1 LYLYNLLLKASL
13 IAGLQLRFMLM
24 GEAPMTAYRPV
35 AVATGDN
42 AGVDFERAFDQARTP
57 LAVVRIAGREITL
70 AAASAAFRDELGLA
84 AQNVE
89 GRRIECLFPA
99 DASLVLAG
107 AIRHAAELGQPSH
120 AMLESFGAT
129 TGARHE
135 VVASALDDRTPARQV
150 LLSVTTRNE
159 RAPRASS
166 LSLDQLEALG
176 EGQIFVFDI
185 RRERARYISA
195 ELAHMVGHSMEDPLD
210 MDAVRA
216 LVHPDDLEAVVTY
229 FTNLG
234 PIGGATVSHVTLRVA
249 RPEGGWRW
257 FEVRGRALTLDSEG
271 SPRSVLG
278 VAVDVTERR
287 AMSRAL
293 DRAAR
298 AVLRASDQE
307 RRRVARN
314 LHDSTA
320 QHLVAIDLGLSQLE
334 RRGPAGGPAAAVLRD
349 MRTALAAA
357 HREIRTYTYLLHPPH
372 LQRLGLEETLR
383 IFVEGF
389 GRRSGLA
396 IRVDIEGEAP
406 ANAETELAIF
416 RVAQESLMNVHRH
429 AGAHNAAVR
438 LLRSPA
444 AIVLE
449 VEDDGVG
456 LPDEAELAR
465 NRSDGV
471 GIPGM
476 QARMAQLGGSL
487 DLIPLAPGLR
497 VRAEAPL

>member
-1 LYLYNLLLKASL
+1 
-13 IAGLQLRFMLM
+13 
-24 GEAPMTAYRPV
+24 MTAYRAISV
-35 AVATGDN
+35 AIGDS
-42 AGVDFERAFDQARTP
+42 AKVDFERAFEQAPTP

-84 AQNVE
+84 ALNVE
-89 GRRIECLFPA
+89 GRRIECVFPA
-99 DASLVLAG
+99 AASRVLIDAV
-107 AIRHAAELGQPSH
+107 RHAAELGHPAH
-120 AMLESFGAT
+120 AMLESFGAA
-129 TGARHE
+129 TGVRHE
-135 VVASALDDRTPARQV
+135 VVASVLDDRTPARQV
-150 LLSVTTRNE
+150 LLAITTRAE

-195 ELAHMVGHSMEDPLD
+195 ELAHMLGHSMQHPFD
-210 MDAVRA
+210 MAAVRT
-216 LVHPDDLEAVVTY
+216 LVHPDDLEAAISY

-234 PIGGATVSHVTLRVA
+234 PIGAAAASHVTLRVA

-257 FEVRGRALTLDSEG
+257 FEVRGRALRLDPEG
-271 SPRSVLG
+271 KPRSVLG

-298 AVLRASDQE
+298 AVLRASEQE

-334 RRGPAGGPAAAVLRD
+334 RRSFAPNPPTAVLRD
-349 MRTALAAA
+349 MREALAAA

-389 GRRSGLA
+389 GRRSGLP
-396 IRVDIEGEAP
+396 IQVDIDGETP

-416 RVAQESLMNVHRH
+416 RVAQESVMNVHRH
-429 AGAHNAAVR
+429 SGARQATVR
-438 LLRSPA
+438 LFRSPE

-465 NRSDGV
+465 NKSDGV

-476 QARMAQLGGSL
+476 HARMAQLGGSL
-487 DLIPLAPGLR
+487 DLIPLRPGLC
-497 VRAEAPL
+497 VRAEVPL

>member
-1 LYLYNLLLKASL
+1 
-13 IAGLQLRFMLM
+13 M
-24 GEAPMTAYRPV
+24 GDAFMTAYRPV
-35 AVATGDN
+35 SSVVADR
-42 AGVDFERAFDQARTP
+42 ADVDFERAFDLAPTP
-57 LAVVRIAGREITL
+57 LAVARIAGREITL
-70 AAASAAFRDELGLA
+70 WAANAAFRDELGLA
-84 AQNVE
+84 AHDVS
-89 GRRIECLFPA
+89 GRRIECVFPA
-99 DASLVLAG
+99 DASQVLAG
-107 AIRHAAELGQPSH
+107 AIRHASELGQPSH
-120 AMLESFGAT
+120 AMLESFGAA
-129 TGARHE
+129 TGLRHE
-135 VVASALDDRTPARQV
+135 VVARALDDRTPARQV
-150 LLSVTTRNE
+150 LLSITTRTE

-195 ELAHMVGHSMEDPLD
+195 ELAHMLGHSMEDPLD
-210 MDAVRA
+210 MEAVRA
-216 LVHPDDLEAVVTY
+216 LVHPDDLEAVVNY

-234 PIGGATVSHVTLRVA
+234 PIGAATVSHVTLRAA

-257 FEVRGRALTLDSEG
+257 FEVRGRALTQDADG
-271 SPRSVLG
+271 KPRSVLG
-278 VAVDVTERR
+278 VAIDVTERR

-298 AVLRASDQE
+298 AVLRASEQE

-334 RRGPAGGPAAAVLRD
+334 RRSFASGPPTAILQD
-349 MRTALAAA
+349 MRSALAAA

-396 IRVDIEGEAP
+396 IRVDIDGETP

-416 RVAQESLMNVHRH
+416 RVAQESVMNVHRH
-429 AGAHNAAVR
+429 SGAQQATVR
-438 LLRSPA
+438 LMRSPA
-444 AIVLE
+444 SIVLE

-456 LPDEAELAR
+456 LSDEAELAR

-476 QARMAQLGGSL
+476 QARLSQLGGSL
-487 DLIPLAPGLR
+487 DLIPLTPGLR
-497 VRAEAPL
+497 VRAEVPL